1 MIDSVRRRWLGVGAA
16 VVAGRY
22 GAPLGAAPVTELYVS
37 LKRSVVAIGTFN
49 RLRSPQFRFMGS
61 GFVVGDG
68 SRVATCAHVVA
79 GFDAAAS
86 EMLAV
91 GVPQNAAD
99 PPRIVEAR
107 MFGRDAD
114 ADLATL
120 DFAGEKMPALK
131 LGPAMDAAEGTDVV
145 MIGFPL
151 GTTMGL
157 IAAIHRGI
165 VAAVTPS
172 HLPAPTSAGLS
183 AKAVQASRSRI
194 IDLLQLDLTA
204 YPGNSG
210 SPLVDTSTGAVVGV
224 LNMGLVKGN
233 RETAFSQPT
242 GISYAVP
249 VKYLHPLAP
258 GG

>member
-1 MIDSVRRRWLGVGAA
+1 MIDRARRRWLGAGVAA
-16 VVAGRY
+16 VAGF
-22 GAPLGAAPVTELYVS
+22 GAPLRAAPLTELYAGVR
-37 LKRSVVAIGTFN
+37 RSVVAVGTFN
-49 RLRSPQFRFMGS
+49 RLRSPQFRFLGS

-68 SRVATCAHVVA
+68 SRIATCAHVVA
-79 GFDAAAS
+79 NFDPSTGEILAMGFT
-86 EMLAV
+86 
-91 GVPQNAAD
+91 QNPAEL
-99 PPRIVEAR
+99 PLIVEGR
-107 MFGRDAD
+107 LFGRDAD

-120 DFAGEKMPALK
+120 DIAGPKMPALK
-131 LGPAMDAAEGTDVV
+131 LGPVTDAAAGTEVAIV
-145 MIGFPL
+145 GFPL
-151 GTTMGL
+151 GTATGL
-157 IAAIHRGI
+157 VAAIHRGVI
-165 VAAVTPS
+165 AAITPS
-172 HLPAPTSAGLS
+172 HLPAQTSAGLS
-183 AKAVQASRSRI
+183 PKAVQASRSRI

-210 SPLVDTSTGAVVGV
+210 SPLIDTASGAVVGV